1 MDGHLLIG
9 VAAPVTLKIV
19 DGIDSLDAPTPCAG
33 WDVRALVNH
42 VLHWGPSLAAAAGK
56 VAADPGPE
64 TDRTGADWRALLR
77 SGIEATAAAWS
88 DPAAWHGVTRMGGPM
103 ELPAD
108 LVGGMVLGELVLHGW
123 DLARAT
129 GVDPHWD
136 DAVVLR
142 VYEELARSA
151 DMGRQMGVYAA
162 EVPVPASAPPLAR
175 ALGLS
180 GRDPSWTP

>member
-19 DGIDSLDAPTPCAG
+19 DGIDDLGAPTPCAG

-42 VLHWGPSLAAAAGK
+42 LLHWSPALEGAARKEA
-56 VAADPGPE
+56 VDPGPE
-64 TDRTGADWRALLR
+64 TDLTGGDWRAPLR
-77 SGIEATAAAWS
+77 TRIEATAAAW
-88 DPAAWHGVTRMGGPM
+88 AAPGAWEGVTRMGGPM

-129 GVDPHWD
+129 GVEPHFD
-136 DAVVLR
+136 DVVLLR
-142 VYEELARSA
+142 VYEEVARSA
-151 DMGRQMGVYAA
+151 GMGREMGVYAA
-162 EVPVPASAPPLAR
+162 EVRVPASAPPLAR
-175 ALGLS
+175 ALALS